1 MLTVWKSV
9 GLHRIQ
15 ESMDHVEQNPYRSRF
30 VMGQRLVNSR
40 WHIAEIQLSWG
51 WESPRLRLL
60 LEFAGCQ
67 PQQQQEEGSRLPHRV
82 QTKHRPGVKLE
93 LNSQWSRKLDGD
105 CPESW
110 LLSEWW
116 ERESKYKVFRSFLS
130 PASHRAT
137 CSEHRSPRFGALR
150 RTQIGR
156 SSPTSPVFDAFGW
169 ARLSL
174 PLRHLCST
182 GMRCVTGAGDGARRR
197 LHRED
202 GSRGRCSSCR
212 GEEVES

>member
-9 GLHRIQ
+9 GLYRIQ

-82 QTKHRPGVKLE
+82 QTKHRPVVKLE

-110 LLSEWW
+110 LLSEWGK
-116 ERESKYKVFRSFLS
+116 RENTDKSVPQLFKSCFPPSDLFRASF
-130 PASHRAT
+130 PAVW
-137 CSEHRSPRFGALR
+137 
-150 RTQIGR
+150 
-156 SSPTSPVFDAFGW
+156 SS
-169 ARLSL
+169 
-174 PLRHLCST
+174 
-182 GMRCVTGAGDGARRR
+182 
-197 LHRED
+197 
-202 GSRGRCSSCR
+202 
-212 GEEVES
+212 